1 MGFLLEFRPYRFLKV
16 LSAVRQDFGVS
27 AQSNAHCELSAVR
40 QDFGVQ
46 FDKLTVRAVPEPFDK
61 LKVRPAEGQSNA
73 HCELSENIVVLG
85 CDGAQHC
92 QEPM

>member
-1 MGFLLEFRPYRFLKV
+1 M
-16 LSAVRQDFGVS
+16 LSAVRQ
-27 AQSNAHCELSAVR
+27 AHCELSAVR

-73 HCELSENIVVLG
+73 HCELSAEETYLENREWGVGSREWGVR
-85 CDGAQHC
+85 
-92 QEPM
+92 